1 VSTQVRLLTIYDNPH
16 ILDETVYDLESLSR
30 VRPSL
35 VLRESVQPLQD
46 RFNVLFSETFLY
58 EFDCVVL
65 SKVTQQRERTH
76 LIDLA

>member
-30 VRPSL
+30 GRPSL